1 MLRAAVSS
9 VLAAAAAASLGA
21 PPPSPLAAAASEVAD
36 AAAAALAPPSPLS
49 ISCNFTL
56 PATGESFD
64 LAPFRGAVVSG
75 VEAGGSEVRLSL
87 CGDLAKPCVD
97 ALTKDHING
106 SVMLY
111 FGTPRKPT
119 CWDTIAQW
127 EMFPPTA
134 APLGGG
140 GSGGSACGL
149 ELRFSRPGDAHLDCP
164 EVNVTISARCNASA
178 PAEPKLARLSGAQD
192 GCAWAFDVETANDA
206 ICAPRRQTT
215 L

>member
-97 ALTKDHING
+97 ALTKDLING
-106 SVMLY
+106 SVMLF
-111 FGTPRKPT
+111 FGTPRKLT

-140 GSGGSACGL
+140 GGARGL
-149 ELRFSRPGDAHLDCP
+149 ELRFSRPGDAHLDCTS
-164 EVNVTISARCNASA
+164 VNVSISARCNASA
-178 PAEPKLARLSGAQD
+178 SAEPKLARLSGSQD
-192 GCAWAFDVETANDA
+192 GCTWAFDVETANGA
-206 ICAPRRQTT
+206 ICAPGQQTI

>member
-1 MLRAAVSS
+1 MLRAAASAA
-9 VLAAAAAASLGA
+9 LAAAAAASFGT
-21 PPPSPLAAAASEVAD
+21 PPPSPLAAAAAAAAAAS
-36 AAAAALAPPSPLS
+36 AAAALAPPSPLS
-49 ISCNFTL
+49 IACNFTVS
-56 PATGESFD
+56 GESFN
-64 LAPFRGAVVSG
+64 LAPFRGAVVRG

-87 CGDLAKPCVD
+87 CGDLAEPCVD